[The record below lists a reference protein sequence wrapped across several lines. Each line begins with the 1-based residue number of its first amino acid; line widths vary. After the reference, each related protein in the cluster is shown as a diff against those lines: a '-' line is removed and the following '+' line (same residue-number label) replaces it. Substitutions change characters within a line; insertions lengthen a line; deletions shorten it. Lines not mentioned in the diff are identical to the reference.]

1 MRILITG
8 AGLAGLS
15 AGITLG
21 SSGHDVTI
29 VERAGRLRTGGSP
42 IDLRGDALGAAERMG
57 VLDAVRDARL
67 TMTETVHFVGAD
79 GAVLATVSQE
89 MVGDS
94 ADDIEIARED
104 LTRILHDAL
113 PDGVRLVFDEHVR
126 ALADDG
132 GGVVATFASGAT
144 DRFDL
149 VVGADGIHSATR
161 RLVFGPE
168 SDYLRPLGY
177 YVAFGL
183 MPGRDESAN
192 RENSFYNYPGHLIGL
207 ARYHDK
213 VLAVA
218 TFDSGSFEHDYRD
231 PGSGRRILAEAFA
244 GHDEWRVPELVDAL
258 TADPDLYFDTVAQI
272 HMDTWHQGRVVL
284 LGDAASGPSG
294 LSGRGTS
301 LALTGASILAEA
313 LASHPDDVGA
323 ALAQYEERQR
333 PYVTHAQATAVPGG
347 QLLVPPTAE
356 AILERNRRLNS
367 RPAAASSR

>member
-15 AGITLG
+15 AGITFG
-21 SSGHDVTI
+21 GSGHDVTI
-29 VERAGRLRTGGSP
+29 VERAARLRTGGSP
-42 IDLRGDALGAAERMG
+42 IDLRGDAIGAAGRMG
-57 VLDAVRDARL
+57 VLDAVRDAGL
-67 TMTETVHFVGAD
+67 TMTETVHFVGSD
-79 GAVLATVSQE
+79 GAVLATVPQA

-104 LTRILHDAL
+104 LTRILRDAL
-113 PDGVRLVFDEHVR
+113 PDGVRLIFDEHVT

-132 GGVVATFASGAT
+132 TGVDATFASGST

-149 VVGADGIHSATR
+149 VIGADGIHSATR

-168 SDYLRPLGY
+168 SEYLRPLGY

-183 MPGRDESAN
+183 MPGREESTS
-192 RENSFYNYPGHLIGL
+192 RENSFYNYPGHLIGF

-213 VLAVA
+213 VIAVA
-218 TFDSGSFEHDYRD
+218 TFRSEPLDHDYRD
-231 PGSGRRILAEAFA
+231 PDSARRILAEAFA

-258 TADPDLYFDTVAQI
+258 VRDPDLYFDTVAQI
-272 HMDTWHQGRVVL
+272 HMDSWHRGRVVL

-313 LASHPDDVGA
+313 LGTHPDDVGA
-323 ALAQYEERQR
+323 ALAEYEERQR
-333 PYVTHAQATAVPGG
+333 PYVTHAQATAAPGG
-347 QLLVPPTAE
+347 ELLVPPTIE
-356 AILERNRRLNS
+356 AIEERNRQLNS
-367 RPAAASSR
+367 YASAPVSP